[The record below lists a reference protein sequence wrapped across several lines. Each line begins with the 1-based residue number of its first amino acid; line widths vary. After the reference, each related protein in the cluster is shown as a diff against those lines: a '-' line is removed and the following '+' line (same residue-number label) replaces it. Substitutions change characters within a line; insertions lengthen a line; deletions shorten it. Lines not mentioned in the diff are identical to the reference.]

1 MCSRSLP
8 ALFFFCI
15 TAAAVDRAAAQ
26 TASLSLSGGAGFPG
40 SNVTLNI
47 SLTVN
52 STLPAAVQWDLLYS
66 TVDLNPEAGTF
77 YASGAAATVAG
88 KQATCATLV
97 PGDIRCIVAGLNDNT
112 IGNGILAAVTLQ
124 IASTTDTSTQVTL
137 SNLAASTGGS
147 VAQAMPITGAG
158 ATVTINQPPMGGP
171 QATVMQNGVRSLANS
186 AMPNPPGSLV
196 YAQGTNM
203 ATVTSKP
210 LIANLTPLPTHL
222 VDSHDS
228 VSVAVNGVAAPMYY
242 ALPNYVAFQLPWQT
256 NLSTGSATMVITRN
270 GVASAP
276 LQFPVGKFSP
286 GFFTT
291 SGSGA
296 GLAWAIY
303 ALPSRTNP
311 SGDMAQPAN
320 TVPGQVGVPATA
332 GDLLYVYAAGLGPVG
347 PKTVLNGY
355 APCPIDAPCTDY
367 NALDYSTTTKPA
379 VTVGGVPAPVT
390 FAGLHPVYPGIYLVF
405 FKVPSGAP
413 KGNAV
418 PVWLQIGTLSTD
430 PNNVTIAV
438 Q

>member
-8 ALFFFCI
+8 ALLFFCI

-26 TASLSLSGGAGFPG
+26 SASLSLSGGSGFPG

-52 STLPAAVQWDLLYS
+52 GTLPAAVQWDLLYS
-66 TVDLNPEAGTF
+66 TADLNPEAGTF
-77 YASGAAATVAG
+77 YASGAAATVVG
-88 KQATCATLV
+88 KQATCGTLV
-97 PGDIRCIVAGLNDNT
+97 PGDIRCIVAGLNST
-112 IGNGILAAVTLQ
+112 AIGNGILAAVTLQ
-124 IASTTDTSTQVTL
+124 IASTTDTSTRVTL
-137 SNLAASTGGS
+137 SNLVASSGGS
-147 VAQAMPITGAG
+147 VAQAVPITGTG
-158 ATVTINQPPMGGP
+158 GTVTINQPPLGGP
-171 QATVMQNGVRSLANS
+171 QATLMPSSVRSVANG
-186 AMPNPPGSLV
+186 AVPNAPGSLV

-203 ATVTSKP
+203 ATATSKP
-210 LIANLTPLPTHL
+210 LIATLTPLPTHL
-222 VDSHDS
+222 VDSLDS
-228 VSVAVNGVAAPMYY
+228 VSVTVNGVAAPMYY

-256 NLSTGSATMVITRN
+256 DLSTGKATMVVTRN

-291 SGSGA
+291 AGSGV
-296 GLAWAIY
+296 GMAWATY
-303 ALPSRTNP
+303 ALPSRINP
-311 SGDMAQPAN
+311 KAALAQTAN
-320 TVPGQVGVPATA
+320 AVPGQVGAPATA
-332 GDLLYVYAAGLGPVG
+332 GDLIYIYAAGLGPVG
-347 PKTVLNGY
+347 PKTVSNGY
-355 APCPIDAPCTDY
+355 APCPINASCPGY

-379 VTVGGVPAPVT
+379 VTVGGVLATVT

-405 FKVPSGAP
+405 FKMPSGVP

-418 PVWLQIGTLSTD
+418 PVQLHIGALSTD